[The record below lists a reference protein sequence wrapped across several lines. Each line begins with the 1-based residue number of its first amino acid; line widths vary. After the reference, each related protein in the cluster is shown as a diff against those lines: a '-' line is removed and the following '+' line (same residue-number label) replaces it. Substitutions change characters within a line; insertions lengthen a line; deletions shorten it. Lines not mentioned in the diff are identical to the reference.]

1 MSDATLTLAVE
12 GSTAPIVLTQPV
24 TSGTN
29 ARRRLVIEPGT
40 TPTAGDSVELT
51 IPAVAL
57 VDTSGNSPTVDY
69 SLSFSWPSG
78 DAVVDDSAAPRLSDI
93 TVREGVMEIE
103 LSEEAG
109 LSSAAA
115 AIQIDGAPTSWTLD
129 ESRYVLV
136 SEAMLSTGTHQID
149 VGTGALNLVGAE
161 RGGR

>member
-1 MSDATLTLAVE
+1 
-12 GSTAPIVLTQPV
+12 
-24 TSGTN
+24 
-29 ARRRLVIEPGT
+29 
-40 TPTAGDSVELT
+40 
-51 IPAVAL
+51 
-57 VDTSGNSPTVDY
+57 
-69 SLSFSWPSG
+69 
-78 DAVVDDSAAPRLSDI
+78 VDDSAAPRLSDI

-149 VGTGALNLVGAE
+149 VGTGALNLVGRSEAGVDDREWKE
-161 RGGR
+161 REPLPARSAHMPHPHTSLPRIPQAI